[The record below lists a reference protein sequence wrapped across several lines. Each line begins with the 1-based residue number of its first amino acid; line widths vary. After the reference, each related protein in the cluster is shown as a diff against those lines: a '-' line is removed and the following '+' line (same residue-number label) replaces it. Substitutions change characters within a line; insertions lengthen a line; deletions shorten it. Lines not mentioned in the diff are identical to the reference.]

1 MFTTILGYLAS
12 TITLLSFLMKDIRKL
27 RIINIVACVL
37 FVIYGCLNK
46 DVPIIIVNI
55 AVALAHLYYLK
66 KR

>member
-1 MFTTILGYLAS
+1 MLVNILGYLAS
-12 TITLLSFLMKDIRKL
+12 LVTLLSFLMKDMKRL
-27 RIINIVACVL
+27 RIINIIACVL

-46 DVPIIIVNI
+46 DIPIIIVNV